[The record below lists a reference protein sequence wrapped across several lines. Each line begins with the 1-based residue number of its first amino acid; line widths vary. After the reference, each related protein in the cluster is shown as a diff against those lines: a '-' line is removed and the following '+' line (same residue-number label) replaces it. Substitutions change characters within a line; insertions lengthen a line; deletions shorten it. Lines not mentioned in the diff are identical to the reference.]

1 MLRLSGFRFF
11 AKKNMKKIVPFLI
24 ICQLLISVD
33 VFSQND
39 ITGKVKDSKTN
50 EALVGLLLN

>member
-1 MLRLSGFRFF
+1 
-11 AKKNMKKIVPFLI
+11 MKKIVPFLI
-24 ICQLLISVD
+24 ICQLLISVK

-50 EALVGLLLN
+50 EPIVGAIVKLENSSNIL